1 MHGALDAGEDR
12 KTEGV
17 ACTRRLL
24 RQSGDNV
31 SLKAQRLKTAFW
43 VNPVNPVNPVKK
55 SFSLLE
61 REYGA
66 WEK

>member
-1 MHGALDAGEDR
+1 
-12 KTEGV
+12 
-17 ACTRRLL
+17 
-24 RQSGDNV
+24 
-31 SLKAQRLKTAFW
+31 LKAQRLKTAFW